1 MSRVSALKQS
11 PVVSDLAHL
20 VVAAMERKG
29 YQVDRGPGELNIV
42 YVEGM
47 NPDGTPNADEANK
60 WNDLRLVIRFEG
72 GVPKIVGEWAAT
84 TEPGR
89 YWTENP
95 MSPLGAARI
104 EFGQYKSW
112 QVGMHRNNH
121 EALVQT
127 GGEVTVCRD
136 LNKDGQR
143 TGDKRQTG
151 EFGINQHWGYDLPEV
166 EKASAGCLVGQSKD
180 GHRQFMAL
188 VKSDPRYQANRKYV
202 FAAAILPESE
212 VLTSGVVKADRTAG
226 GPNCRKGRSMAA
238 TSFAACRSS
247 SVSPNRGRTA
257 SSAPSPRQP
266 SSSSSAAM
274 ACPSPAMPTTRPATS
289 SSASSVPNGI
299 PSLAGRAAGEGER
312 AGAAVGTIYRITAT
326 VFGGSSEFKR
336 SGYDGHVITDDELG
350 VALPFRFGG
359 TPPTVRVF
367 NPANG
372 ASVVCDI
379 VDVGPWNSN
388 DPYWQTG
395 ALPQAESG
403 LARTAAG
410 PSSPHRPDA
419 RRPAPPVSPAA
430 RGAWEFAAP
439 SAAQP
444 SMEYSTAEQADAASR
459 PNGGPPRR
467 QRPPRRPR
475 LRAARSVDEPDPGFD
490 AWINAGSNAWS
501 TPAQMPGQNFGQ
513 DDVTALL
520 ERLVPLVER
529 LQGQG
534 GVTGV
539 TPIAS
544 QAPAQLGKALDLIKT
559 ILAPGAD
566 GTPPPLGQVNGAL
579 GQTIGNLLNGKK
591 TAIGLLGA
599 VITPMLT
606 QASTTTALAPVLAML
621 TPAAGLAPFHP
632 ADLPRADRLG
642 RAWQDGEMV
651 PRHRAA
657 AESIV
662 ILPAVIPGRRERRA
676 RNP

>member
-1 MSRVSALKQS
+1 MSRVSALKPN

-29 YQVDRGPGELNIV
+29 HQVDRGPGEVNIV

-47 NPDGTPNADEANK
+47 NPDGTANADEANK
-60 WNDLRLVIRFEG
+60 WNDLRLLIRFEG
-72 GVPKIVGEWAAT
+72 GEPRIIGEWAAT

-95 MSPLGAARI
+95 MNPLGAARI
-104 EFGQYKSW
+104 EFGQYKAW
-112 QVGMHRNNH
+112 QVGMQRKSH

-127 GGEVTVCRD
+127 GGQLTVCRD

-202 FAAAILPESE
+202 FATAVLQESD
-212 VLTSGVVKADRTAG
+212 VLTGGVVEAE
-226 GPNCRKGRSMAA
+226 
-238 TSFAACRSS
+238 
-247 SVSPNRGRTA
+247 
-257 SSAPSPRQP
+257 APSPDTLPPGSVDGSDAVRRLQKLLGFSEAEQDGIFGAKTEEAVRQFQRRHGLTVTGDADDKTRDLLERQLPDEIHPWPIEPRAKVSAPVRP
-266 SSSSSAAM
+266 S
-274 ACPSPAMPTTRPATS
+274 
-289 SSASSVPNGI
+289 
-299 PSLAGRAAGEGER
+299 GRYTG
-312 AGAAVGTIYRITAT
+312 ITAT

-336 SGYDGHVITDDELG
+336 SDYDGHVITDDELG

-395 ALPQAESG
+395 ARPQAESG
-403 LARTAAG
+403 VAQDGSRTNLAGIDLT
-410 PSSPHRPDA
+410 
-419 RRPAPPVSPAA
+419 PAA
-430 RGAWEFAAP
+430 ARQLGIDGKGEVQWEFAAP

-444 SMEYSTAEQADAASR
+444 SMEYSMLSRLMQRLDQLEGRLADNARRADAGVTPRDASTS
-459 PNGGPPRR
+459 PMPGTTPGSLLGPILG
-467 QRPPRRPR
+467 Q
-475 LRAARSVDEPDPGFD
+475 
-490 AWINAGSNAWS
+490 
-501 TPAQMPGQNFGQ
+501 TPAQMPGQNFGP

-529 LQGQG
+529 LQAQG
-534 GVTGV
+534 MPGGTIGSVPGV
-539 TPIAS
+539 TPIATP
-544 QAPAQLGKALDLIKT
+544 QPAQLGKALDLIKT

-566 GTPPPLGQVNGAL
+566 GKSLPLGQVNGAL

-591 TAIGLLGA
+591 TALGLLGA
-599 VITPMLT
+599 VATPLLT
-606 QASTTTALAPVLAML
+606 QASTSTALAPVLAML
-621 TPAAGLAPFHP
+621 TPAAGLSGFALPIFLGLTAWGVLGKMEKWSQGTAPP
-632 ADLPRADRLG
+632 AKA
-642 RAWQDGEMV
+642 
-651 PRHRAA
+651 
-657 AESIV
+657 
-662 ILPAVIPGRRERRA
+662 
-676 RNP
+676 

>member
-11 PVVSDLAHL
+11 PVASDLAHL

-188 VKSDPRYQANRKYV
+188 VKSDPRYQVNRKHV

-212 VLTSGVVKADRTAG
+212 VLTSGVVKA
-226 GPNCRKGRSMAA
+226 
-238 TSFAACRSS
+238 
-247 SVSPNRGRTA
+247 TA
-257 SSAPSPRQP
+257 SQ
-266 SSSSSAAM
+266 
-274 ACPSPAMPTTRPATS
+274 ATELPEG
-289 SSASSVPNGI
+289 SVDGSDLVRRLQKLLGFSEQGQDGI
-299 PSLAGRAAGEGER
+299 FGAITE
-312 AGAAVGTIYRITAT
+312 AAVKRFQRRHGLPVTGDADDQTRDQLERQFGTERD
-326 VFGGSSEFKR
+326 F
-336 SGYDGHVITDDELG
+336 
-350 VALPFRFGG
+350 
-359 TPPTVRVF
+359 
-367 NPANG
+367 
-372 ASVVCDI
+372 
-379 VDVGPWNSN
+379 
-388 DPYWQTG
+388 
-395 ALPQAESG
+395 
-403 LARTAAG
+403 AG
-410 PSSPHRPDA
+410 PSAVEPSVESPLVGRLLQRLERMEDMIAENA
-419 RRPAPPVSPAA
+419 RR
-430 RGAWEFAAP
+430 
-439 SAAQP
+439 
-444 SMEYSTAEQADAASR
+444 T
-459 PNGGPPRR
+459 
-467 QRPPRRPR
+467 
-475 LRAARSVDEPDPGFD
+475 DPGFAPRDTSMPDPTPGPDDVTPLLGRLMQRLDHIED
-490 AWINAGSNAWS
+490 AIAENARRVDPGFAPSDQSTSPFPSSMPGSMLGRMRG
-501 TPAQMPGQNFGQ
+501 QMPGQ
-513 DDVTALL
+513 DDVTTLL

-544 QAPAQLGKALDLIKT
+544 QAPVQLGKALDLIKT

-606 QASTTTALAPVLAML
+606 QASATTALAPILAML
-621 TPAAGLAPFHP
+621 TPAAGLAPFT
-632 ADLPRADRLG
+632 LPIFLG
-642 RAWQDGEMV
+642 LTAWGVLGKMEKWSHGTA
-651 PRHRAA
+651 PRPKA
-657 AESIV
+657 
-662 ILPAVIPGRRERRA
+662 
-676 RNP
+676 

>member
-11 PVVSDLAHL
+11 PVASDLAHL

-188 VKSDPRYQANRKYV
+188 VKSDPRYQANRKHV

-212 VLTSGVVKADRTAG
+212 VLTSGVVKTTA
-226 GPNCRKGRSMAA
+226 PQA
-238 TSFAACRSS
+238 TELPEG
-247 SVSPNRGRTA
+247 SVDGSDLVRRLQKLLGF
-257 SSAPSPRQP
+257 SEQGQD
-266 SSSSSAAM
+266 
-274 ACPSPAMPTTRPATS
+274 
-289 SSASSVPNGI
+289 GI
-299 PSLAGRAAGEGER
+299 FGAITE
-312 AGAAVGTIYRITAT
+312 AAVKRFQRRHGLPVTGDADDQTRDQLERQFGTERD
-326 VFGGSSEFKR
+326 F
-336 SGYDGHVITDDELG
+336 
-350 VALPFRFGG
+350 
-359 TPPTVRVF
+359 
-367 NPANG
+367 
-372 ASVVCDI
+372 
-379 VDVGPWNSN
+379 
-388 DPYWQTG
+388 
-395 ALPQAESG
+395 
-403 LARTAAG
+403 AG
-410 PSSPHRPDA
+410 PSAVEPSVESPLVGRLLQRLERMEDMIAENA
-419 RRPAPPVSPAA
+419 RR
-430 RGAWEFAAP
+430 
-439 SAAQP
+439 
-444 SMEYSTAEQADAASR
+444 T
-459 PNGGPPRR
+459 
-467 QRPPRRPR
+467 
-475 LRAARSVDEPDPGFD
+475 DPGFAPRDTSMPDPTPGPDDVTPLLGRLMQRLDHIED
-490 AWINAGSNAWS
+490 AIAENARRVDPGFAPSDQSTSPFPSSMPGSMLGRMRG
-501 TPAQMPGQNFGQ
+501 QMPGQ
-513 DDVTALL
+513 DDVTTLL

-544 QAPAQLGKALDLIKT
+544 QAPVQLGKALDLIKT

-606 QASTTTALAPVLAML
+606 QASTTTALAPILAML
-621 TPAAGLAPFHP
+621 TPAAGLAPFT
-632 ADLPRADRLG
+632 LPIFLG
-642 RAWQDGEMV
+642 LTAWGVLGKMEKWSHGTA
-651 PRHRAA
+651 PRPKA
-657 AESIV
+657 
-662 ILPAVIPGRRERRA
+662 
-676 RNP
+676 

>member
-11 PVVSDLAHL
+11 PLVSDLAHL

-188 VKSDPRYQANRKYV
+188 VKSDPRYQANRKHV

-212 VLTSGVVKADRTAG
+212 VLTSGVVKVTA
-226 GPNCRKGRSMAA
+226 PQA
-238 TSFAACRSS
+238 TELPEG
-247 SVSPNRGRTA
+247 SVDGSDLVRRLQKLLGF
-257 SSAPSPRQP
+257 SEQGQD
-266 SSSSSAAM
+266 
-274 ACPSPAMPTTRPATS
+274 
-289 SSASSVPNGI
+289 GI
-299 PSLAGRAAGEGER
+299 FGAITE
-312 AGAAVGTIYRITAT
+312 AAVKRFQRRHGLPVTGDADDQTRDQLERQFGTERD
-326 VFGGSSEFKR
+326 F
-336 SGYDGHVITDDELG
+336 
-350 VALPFRFGG
+350 
-359 TPPTVRVF
+359 
-367 NPANG
+367 
-372 ASVVCDI
+372 
-379 VDVGPWNSN
+379 
-388 DPYWQTG
+388 
-395 ALPQAESG
+395 
-403 LARTAAG
+403 AG
-410 PSSPHRPDA
+410 PSAVEPSVESPLVGRLLQRLERMEDMIAENA
-419 RRPAPPVSPAA
+419 RR
-430 RGAWEFAAP
+430 
-439 SAAQP
+439 
-444 SMEYSTAEQADAASR
+444 T
-459 PNGGPPRR
+459 
-467 QRPPRRPR
+467 
-475 LRAARSVDEPDPGFD
+475 DPGFAPRDTSMPDPTPGPDDFTPLLGRLMQRLDHIED
-490 AWINAGSNAWS
+490 AIAENARRVDPGFAPSDQSTSPFPSSMPGSMLGRMRG
-501 TPAQMPGQNFGQ
+501 QMPGQ
-513 DDVTALL
+513 DDVTTLL

-544 QAPAQLGKALDLIKT
+544 QAPVQLGKALDLIKT

-606 QASTTTALAPVLAML
+606 QASATTALAPILAML
-621 TPAAGLAPFHP
+621 TPAAGLAPFT
-632 ADLPRADRLG
+632 LPIFLG
-642 RAWQDGEMV
+642 LTAWGVLGKMEKWSQGTAPP
-651 PRHRAA
+651 PRT
-657 AESIV
+657 
-662 ILPAVIPGRRERRA
+662 
-676 RNP
+676 

>member
-11 PVVSDLAHL
+11 PVASDLAHL

-188 VKSDPRYQANRKYV
+188 VKSDPRYQANRKHV

-212 VLTSGVVKADRTAG
+212 VLTSGVVKVTA
-226 GPNCRKGRSMAA
+226 PQA
-238 TSFAACRSS
+238 TELPEG
-247 SVSPNRGRTA
+247 SVDGSDLVRRLQKLLGF
-257 SSAPSPRQP
+257 SEQGQD
-266 SSSSSAAM
+266 
-274 ACPSPAMPTTRPATS
+274 
-289 SSASSVPNGI
+289 GI
-299 PSLAGRAAGEGER
+299 FGAITE
-312 AGAAVGTIYRITAT
+312 AAVKRFQRRHGLPVTGDADDQTRDQLERQFGTERD
-326 VFGGSSEFKR
+326 F
-336 SGYDGHVITDDELG
+336 
-350 VALPFRFGG
+350 
-359 TPPTVRVF
+359 
-367 NPANG
+367 
-372 ASVVCDI
+372 
-379 VDVGPWNSN
+379 
-388 DPYWQTG
+388 
-395 ALPQAESG
+395 
-403 LARTAAG
+403 AG
-410 PSSPHRPDA
+410 PSAVEPSVESPLVGRLLQRLERMEDMIAENA
-419 RRPAPPVSPAA
+419 RR
-430 RGAWEFAAP
+430 
-439 SAAQP
+439 
-444 SMEYSTAEQADAASR
+444 T
-459 PNGGPPRR
+459 
-467 QRPPRRPR
+467 
-475 LRAARSVDEPDPGFD
+475 DPGFAPRDTSMPDPTPGPDDVTPLLGRLMQRLDHIED
-490 AWINAGSNAWS
+490 AIAENARRVDPGFAPSDQSTSPFPSSMPGSMLGRMRG
-501 TPAQMPGQNFGQ
+501 QMPGQ
-513 DDVTALL
+513 DDVTTLL

-544 QAPAQLGKALDLIKT
+544 QAPVQLGKALDLIKT

-606 QASTTTALAPVLAML
+606 QASTTTALAPILAML
-621 TPAAGLAPFHP
+621 TPAAGLAPFT
-632 ADLPRADRLG
+632 LPIFLG
-642 RAWQDGEMV
+642 LTAWGVLGKMEKWSHGTA
-651 PRHRAA
+651 PRPKA
-657 AESIV
+657 
-662 ILPAVIPGRRERRA
+662 
-676 RNP
+676 

>member
-1 MSRVSALKQS
+1 MSRVSALKS
-11 PVVSDLAHL
+11 TPAVSDLAHL
-20 VVAAMERKG
+20 VVAAMERRG
-29 YQVDRGPGELNIV
+29 YQVDRGPGEVNVV

-47 NPDGTPNADEANK
+47 NPDGTANADEANK
-60 WNDLRLVIRFEG
+60 WNDLRLLIRFEG
-72 GVPKIVGEWAAT
+72 GEPRIIGEWAAT

-143 TGDKRQTG
+143 AGDKRQTG

-202 FAAAILPESE
+202 FATAVLPESD
-212 VLTSGVVKADRTAG
+212 VLTNGVVE
-226 GPNCRKGRSMAA
+226 AA
-238 TSFAACRSS
+238 
-247 SVSPNRGRTA
+247 
-257 SSAPSPRQP
+257 APSPATLPAGSVDGSDAVRRLQKLLGFSEAEQDGIFGARTEEAVKQFQRRHGLTVTGDADDKTRDLLERQLPDDVHPWPIEPRVKVSATAQVRP
-266 SSSSSAAM
+266 S
-274 ACPSPAMPTTRPATS
+274 
-289 SSASSVPNGI
+289 
-299 PSLAGRAAGEGER
+299 GRYTG
-312 AGAAVGTIYRITAT
+312 ITAT

-336 SGYDGHVITDDELG
+336 SDYDGHVITDDELG

-359 TPPTVRVF
+359 ARPTVRVF
-367 NPANG
+367 NPVNG

-388 DPYWQTG
+388 DPYWETG
-395 ALPQAESG
+395 GRPQAESG
-403 LARTAAG
+403 MAQDGRRTNLAGIDLT
-410 PSSPHRPDA
+410 
-419 RRPAPPVSPAA
+419 PAA
-430 RGAWEFAAP
+430 ARQLGIDGKGEVQWEFAPP

-444 SMEYSTAEQADAASR
+444 SMEFSMLSRIMQRLDQLEGRVADNARRVDAGVAPRDASTS
-459 PNGGPPRR
+459 PMPGSMPGSMLGPMLG
-467 QRPPRRPR
+467 Q
-475 LRAARSVDEPDPGFD
+475 VPG
-490 AWINAGSNAWS
+490 
-501 TPAQMPGQNFGQ
+501 QMPGP

-534 GVTGV
+534 TVGSVPGV
-539 TPIAS
+539 TPIATP
-544 QAPAQLGKALDLIKT
+544 QPAQLGKALDLIKT

-566 GTPPPLGQVNGAL
+566 GKSLGLGQVNGAL

-591 TAIGLLGA
+591 TALGLLGA
-599 VITPMLT
+599 VATPLLT
-606 QASTTTALAPVLAML
+606 QASATTALGPILALL
-621 TPAAGLAPFHP
+621 TPAAGLSGFALPIFLGLTAWGVLGKMEKWSQGTAPP
-632 ADLPRADRLG
+632 PKA
-642 RAWQDGEMV
+642 
-651 PRHRAA
+651 
-657 AESIV
+657 
-662 ILPAVIPGRRERRA
+662 
-676 RNP
+676 